1 MSLPKTQVFWYPSW
15 KNKWV
20 LKEEIIPSWVKES
33 NLWSSW
39 QPWSPEPQMRSHEL
53 TGGMSQHSC
62 LEDRE
67 MNSGMEKHTAVGCW
81 LFWAGPCVP
90 PSVYSSAGSLPLSG
104 KQLTNA
110 RVLAH
115 SCTRKASHSTMHSS
129 PSWAVYWQHRLL
141 SPTKAYFSQILLF
154 LSLRILP
161 KDAMRPLCPV
171 TMHLGLGWVI
181 CLGYK
186 TVGL

>member
-1 MSLPKTQVFWYPSW
+1 MFGRQGNELWYG
-15 KNKWV
+15 
-20 LKEEIIPSWVKES
+20 EA
-33 NLWSSW
+33 
-39 QPWSPEPQMRSHEL
+39 
-53 TGGMSQHSC
+53 HSC
-62 LEDRE
+62 GVL
-67 MNSGMEKHTAVGCW
+67 AVLRRSLC
-81 LFWAGPCVP
+81 PT
-90 PSVYSSAGSLPLSG
+90 PSVYSSPGSLPLSG

-115 SCTRKASHSTMHSS
+115 SCTRKASHSTVHSS

-161 KDAMRPLCPV
+161 KDAMRPLCLV